1 MSLHETLR
9 LRECSPRLPTL
20 SKPKIRQ
27 VTVCPFGISLLVC
40 LSCVA
45 AGSFE
50 LGVSKHS
57 EIAMGLPRAAHA
69 EQQQPAM
76 TVSFLFEE
84 CVYAIAMIIAFRR
97 IFEATESLASTAAN
111 RDYLAAVIAHAVLAD
126 AQERQ
131 KYDQNSMQ
139 EDGDIPASSSS

>member
-9 LRECSPRLPTL
+9 LRESPRLPTL
-20 SKPKIRQ
+20 LKNNPKIRQ
-27 VTVCPFGISLLVC
+27 VTVCPFV
-40 LSCVA
+40 
-45 AGSFE
+45 
-50 LGVSKHS
+50 
-57 EIAMGLPRAAHA
+57 GLPRAAHA